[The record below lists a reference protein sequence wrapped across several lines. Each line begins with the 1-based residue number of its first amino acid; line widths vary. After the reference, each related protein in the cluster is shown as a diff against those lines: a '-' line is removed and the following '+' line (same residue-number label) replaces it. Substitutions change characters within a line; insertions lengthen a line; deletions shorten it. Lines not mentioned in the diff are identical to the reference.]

1 MDDLLPKLLSFP
13 PYPPPPKSISD
24 HQYDEGIRTQ
34 IQAVKAISDSKLL
47 QPTSGGEN
55 VLDVRSRI
63 PHICDNTNRA
73 SGD

>member
-34 IQAVKAISDSKLL
+34 IQAVKAIPDNKLL

-55 VLDVRSRI
+55 VLDVQS
-63 PHICDNTNRA
+63 HSTYL
-73 SGD
+73 